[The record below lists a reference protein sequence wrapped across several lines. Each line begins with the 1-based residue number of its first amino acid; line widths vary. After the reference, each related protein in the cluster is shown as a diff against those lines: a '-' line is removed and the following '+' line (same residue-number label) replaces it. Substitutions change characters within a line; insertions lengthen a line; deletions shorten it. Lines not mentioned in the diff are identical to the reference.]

1 MSTRSSFKPLRLAVL
16 LPLAGAWLVAACGS
30 KNPVTE
36 VENHITCHDVCQR
49 YSDCYDS
56 NYDVSG
62 CTDRCTNDS
71 TDEQTKDDELKTCDD
86 CIGDKSCVSA
96 TFNCGSDCSPFVP

>member
-1 MSTRSSFKPLRLAVL
+1 MKSFSFAVL
-16 LPLAGAWLVAACGS
+16 IPIAGALLFSACGS
-30 KNPVTE
+30 DNPVNQ
-36 VENHITCHDVCQR
+36 VENKITCHDVCQR

-71 TDEQTKDDELKTCDD
+71 TAEQQKDDELKTCDD
-86 CIGDKSCVSA
+86 CIGDKSCISA
-96 TFNCGSDCSPFVP
+96 TFNCGNECSSFVP

>member
-1 MSTRSSFKPLRLAVL
+1 MKAFRFVPVCAI
-16 LPLAGAWLVAACGS
+16 AGLWLFSACGS
-30 KNPVTE
+30 DNPINQI
-36 VENHITCHDVCQR
+36 ENKITCHDVCQR
-49 YSDCYDS
+49 YSDCYDK

-71 TDEQTKDDELKTCDD
+71 TAEQEKDDKLKTCDD

-96 TFNCGSDCSPFVP
+96 TFNCATECSPFVP